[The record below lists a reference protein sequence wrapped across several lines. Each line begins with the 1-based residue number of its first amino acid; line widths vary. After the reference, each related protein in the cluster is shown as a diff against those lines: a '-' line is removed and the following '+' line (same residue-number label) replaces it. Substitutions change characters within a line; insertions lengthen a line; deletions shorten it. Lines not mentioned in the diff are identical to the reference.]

1 MRSFLLTLL
10 LPFVF
15 FACSAQPGGAVD
27 PVKWSGNLVKVEEG
41 VYQMTINATIEDGWY
56 VYSQNIDP
64 EVGPVP
70 TSFMYNEAEGLE
82 LIGATEETSSKV
94 KEGLDPIW
102 EAEIKKFG
110 HDAKFVQR
118 FKLTDPS
125 IKISGSLEFMTC
137 NDEMCLPPKYV
148 DFEFDPATGGG
159 NVDGNEIK
167 IIDTGDAYGSF
178 GEPITKCVEEEKAEG
193 FWMFLLLGFAGG
205 LLALITP
212 CVFPMIPLTVSFF
225 TKGNK
230 SKAKGI
236 FDASFYGFS
245 IIFIYF
251 LLSLP
256 FALLEF
262 SPSLLNEFST
272 NPILNIVFFVVFV
285 VFAISF
291 FGVFEI
297 TLPSS
302 FANRA
307 DKASDVGGLV
317 GIFFMAVTL
326 AIVSFSC
333 TGPII
338 GSLLVG
344 ALTTEGGQMNLI
356 AGMVGFGT
364 ALAFPFALFAAFP
377 GYLNK
382 LPKSGGWLNSV
393 KVVLGFI
400 EVAFAFKFF
409 SNADLVMQWHILPR
423 EIFLGAWIIIGI
435 GLSLYL
441 FGIIKFPHDSPINKL
456 SNGRKAFGLAVVA
469 FTLYLIPGLFG
480 ANLKL
485 MSGFPPPMSYSLFY
499 EPGENHIEPIMNDFD
514 AALAQAKE
522 TGKPVF
528 LDFTGWAC
536 VNCRQMEENVWIEPD
551 IHKLLQDEFVVVSLY
566 VDERTDLPEEEYFDS
581 EALGKTVT
589 TVGNKW
595 QDMQASNF
603 KAVSQP
609 WYVLITPTGRI
620 ISNPLGATDA
630 GSFQDY
636 LECGLTAYK
645 QGALNIH

>member
-1 MRSFLLTLL
+1 MRSFLLAFIFSSL
-10 LPFVF
+10 
-15 FACSAQPGGAVD
+15 FATIGVHAEVVD
-27 PVKWSGNLVKVEEG
+27 PIKWSGSIVKIEEG
-41 VYQMTINATIEDGWY
+41 LYKVQLTADIEDGWY

-82 LIGATEETSSKV
+82 LIGVTEETSSKV
-94 KEGLDPIW
+94 KEGMDPIW
-102 EAEIKKFG
+102 EAEIKKFA
-110 HDAKFVQR
+110 HDALFTQQI
-118 FKLTDPS
+118 KLADPS
-125 IKISGSLEFMTC
+125 IKITGSLEFMTC

-148 DFEFDPATGGG
+148 DFEFDPATGAG
-159 NVDGNEIK
+159 NIDGDEIK

-178 GEPITKCVEEEKAEG
+178 GVPITKCVEEEEAQG
-193 FWMFLLLGFAGG
+193 FWMFLVLGFAGG

-272 NPILNIVFFVVFV
+272 NPILNIVFFVVFI

-307 DKASDVGGLV
+307 DKASDVGGLL

-364 ALAFPFALFAAFP
+364 ALAFPFTLFAAFP

-393 KVVLGFI
+393 KVVLGFL
-400 EVAFAFKFF
+400 EVAFALKFL
-409 SNADLVMQWHILPR
+409 SNADMVMQWHFLLR
-423 EIFLGAWIIIGI
+423 EVFLGAWIIIGI
-435 GLSLYL
+435 GLALYL
-441 FGIIKFPHDSPINKL
+441 FGIIKFPHDSPIKKL
-456 SNGRKAFGLAVVA
+456 SWGRKGAGMAVVA
-469 FTLYLIPGLFG
+469 FTIYLVPGLFG

-485 MSGFPPPMSYSLFY
+485 LSGFPPAMSYSFAY
-499 EPGENHIEPIMNDFD
+499 EPTEGHVEPILNDYE
-514 AALAQAKE
+514 AAVAEAKE

-536 VNCRQMEENVWIEPD
+536 VNCRQMEENVWIEPEVMD
-551 IHKLLQDEFVVVSLY
+551 MLVNDFVVVSLY
-566 VDERTDLPEEEYFDS
+566 VDERTELPTEQHYES
-581 EALGKTVT
+581 ETLGGKVA
-589 TVGNKW
+589 TVGRKW
-595 QDMQASNF
+595 QDFQASNF

-609 WYVLITPTGRI
+609 WYVMVTPNGRI
-620 ISNPLGATDA
+620 ISNPVGATDTK
-630 GSFQDY
+630 SFQEY

-645 QGALNIH
+645 QSALNTH